1 MLEGEGGRLA
11 EGWTIVDTVGHMAG
25 HAPIVRPGQIP
36 VKRLSDGL
44 LDLAG
49 SHGRPAISDAELVQ
63 SALAGS
69 GEAYREIIRRYERP
83 VLSLIVRMV
92 RDPVVAEDLAQD
104 AFIKAF
110 RHLSRYDPNRKL
122 ASWLFKIAH
131 NTTLDHLRKKQLDT
145 VPLEVEGGGGEE
157 TWEVLAAPDTQSP
170 DRLAESAELMQGLEQ
185 ALARLKPNYRE
196 ILLLRFRE
204 GLAYHEIA
212 EVVDL
217 PMGTVKIHLHRA
229 RKQLAREFEILGLAP
244 KQESDTP
251 RRVSTKETRDDPVR
265 S

>member
-1 MLEGEGGRLA
+1 MSRLCWA
-11 EGWTIVDTVGHMAG
+11 SGVVSRLGW
-25 HAPIVRPGQIP
+25 VRLP
-36 VKRLSDGL
+36 S
-44 LDLAG
+44 

-92 RDPVVAEDLAQD
+92 RDPVMAEDLAQET
-104 AFIKAF
+104 FIKAF

-131 NTTLDHLRKKQLDT
+131 NTTLDFLRKKQLDT
-145 VPLEVEGGGGEE
+145 VPLEAENDSGEE

-170 DRLAESAELMQGLEQ
+170 DRRAESVELLRGLEQ
-185 ALARLKPNYRE
+185 ALAGLKPNYRE

-204 GLAYHEIA
+204 GLAYHEIV
-212 EVVDL
+212 EVVGL

-244 KQESDTP
+244 KQDTDTP
-251 RRVSTKETRDDPVR
+251 RRVSTKENRDDPDR